1 MIAFATLHVGQNS
14 SSANQGSH
22 SDIGSLDWSSVVGL
36 CGRGS
41 GSLTGRAGKRG
52 AELGDVGVDRGG
64 SCTGGS
70 GGNAAEGAELG
81 AGLGGQAG
89 DDAGG
94 RIVED
99 GFDGAGCGAGLG
111 FIGVDFGLDVA
122 REGRGLASLFGEPG
136 LDVAGLSSDPGR
148 DVADEVAQVRS
159 GRWGGRGSW
168 VGLEMMLVCDDS

>member
-1 MIAFATLHVGQNS
+1 M
-14 SSANQGSH
+14 
-22 SDIGSLDWSSVVGL
+22 GL

-41 GSLTGRAGKRG
+41 GSRASRTGKGG

-64 SCTGGS
+64 SFTGGS

-81 AGLGGQAG
+81 AGFGGQAG

-94 RIVED
+94 CIVED

-111 FIGVDFGLDVA
+111 LVGVDFRLDVA
-122 REGRGLASLFGEPG
+122 GEGGGLAGLSREPG
-136 LDVAGLSSDPGR
+136 LNVAGLSSDPGR

-168 VGLEMMLVCDDS
+168 VGLGMMLVC